1 MSYTGII
8 KWTCPSCT
16 NSHREV
22 YYKRITKRK
31 TFKPY
36 YYMFNNWRS
45 CDNELNVDFEM
56 YGTYKD
62 ALQGTNLWTWC
73 SYDDPGIGFPR
84 DCGPTGQVTE
94 QWNSVSTAQFF
105 FRGPRLL
112 GHVYG
117 HLQCSVHR
125 QSFSWWQRSGICY

>member
-1 MSYTGII
+1 LRLTAAFLRGEDFFNHAFQMSYTGII
-8 KWTCPSCT
+8 KRTCPSCT

-36 YYMFNNWRS
+36 YYMFNNWRL

-62 ALQGTNLWTWC
+62 ALQGTKL
-73 SYDDPGIGFPR
+73 
-84 DCGPTGQVTE
+84 
-94 QWNSVSTAQFF
+94 
-105 FRGPRLL
+105 
-112 GHVYG
+112 
-117 HLQCSVHR
+117 
-125 QSFSWWQRSGICY
+125 